1 MLFHALSEA
10 IQNVNSKLTSHI
22 HIPYTCTINTSV
34 PDKHRIGFFF
44 RNLLNN
50 TTH

>member
-1 MLFHALSEA
+1 MLFHALSKA

-22 HIPYTCTINTSV
+22 HIQYACTINTSV
-34 PDKHRIGFFF
+34 PNKHRIDIFFGH
-44 RNLLNN
+44 LLN